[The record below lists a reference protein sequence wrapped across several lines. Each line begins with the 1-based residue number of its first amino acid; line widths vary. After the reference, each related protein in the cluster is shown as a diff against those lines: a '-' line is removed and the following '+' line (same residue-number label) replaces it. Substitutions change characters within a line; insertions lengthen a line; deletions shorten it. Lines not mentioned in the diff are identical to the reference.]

1 VIRAQLTTDG
11 TAVRLPLAD
20 RVAVLVDELAMAYAD
35 NADDLGRLLAAH
47 AARVFAVDYAECS
60 DSVPDHVRDIRAA
73 EADDTREALLDELPS
88 ADRLDDVLG
97 PDDAITLA
105 TRLTKLAA
113 AIRRGEQLAP
123 PAATTLAARITK
135 FAATIRRNKSRS
147 TRP

>member
-35 NADDLGRLLAAH
+35 NPDDVGRLLAAH

-60 DSVPDHVRDIRAA
+60 EDMPDHVRAIRAA
-73 EADDTREALLDELPS
+73 EADATRDALLDELPS

-105 TRLTKLAA
+105 TRITKCAAHIRLTK
-113 AIRRGEQLAP
+113 
-123 PAATTLAARITK
+123 
-135 FAATIRRNKSRS
+135 NRS